1 MGVEPY
7 RLVQVSRIALMG
19 NGVVEGLVVI
29 DRIPVDVDDVLGT
42 VINWRSQI
50 KGRT

>member
-7 RLVQVSRIALMG
+7 RLVQVSRITLMG

-29 DRIPVDVDDVLGT
+29 DGVFVDVDDILGA
-42 VINWRSQI
+42 VIDR
-50 KGRT
+50 